1 MGRSLHESSALKWWS
16 GALTVW
22 DTRQQLPRNT
32 SKSSIHFIRKKHTGR
47 PSSLLPDAHTN
58 YGHSPQQASKRKP
71 YDATTN
77 STTRSQNSSSTWKPW
92 KELSKGYD
100 RVPFPLE
107 NCSVLPTARKVL
119 SECRKNLDYLFF
131 VHTASTHS
139 SHRRI
144 LRESVGNASLEARY
158 NWSIVF
164 FVGLSNVE
172 KVSQGVFTEAQAHG
186 DIVVLPFLDTYRNL
200 TYKFVY
206 GIKWTVE
213 NCPEV
218 RFILKMD
225 DDIVIHIPTI
235 MKKFGRIPESPVA
248 DAGPKIH
255 CCVWDK
261 MPVLR
266 QTALPWYL
274 SEKMYPKNV
283 FPRYCSGSAVFIDA
297 SALPALYNATFSV
310 PYIPVDDAYVTGEL
324 AAAAGITHEP
334 LNNVYSFDTNRWTS
348 VGNGSLLVV
357 QLSNADLR
365 AKAWKIV
372 LNALTARKSRT
383 PSRNRAPSRDR
394 SFRSQSRDA
403 RKMGTQRSPS
413 GERVSWADTAR
424 GVMKTR
430 PSDNTKKDDKASTKE
445 RDINEALRQE
455 NAVLRATINNLTK
468 EIAEIRNALR
478 NVEQLRLNPSGSN
491 KGEETMAAED
501 KEPAPKKRAVELRKT
516 KSNVSDCSAGSSNN
530 NVEAKLNSL
539 EGMIKSMKD
548 AIDGFQTENVT
559 RLNNLER
566 SVQLILSHPTFAP
579 LQQPVNQVPQPGEFR
594 LGQSWPP
601 TPQA

>member
-1 MGRSLHESSALKWWS
+1 MKPPPGTSRGVINGVSEEIDLPTLHELLAPNEPYLVHARFMGQTRSVL
-16 GALTVW
+16 LTFDGYRVPYYVKLGYTCRRPLPSTAKRTW
-22 DTRQQLPRNT
+22 LCVLGLLGVIYLPFGIPNCDPAIPQTRQQIPRNT

-235 MKKFGRIPESPVA
+235 MKKFGRIPESRVA
-248 DAGPKIH
+248 AGGPKIH

-334 LNNVYSFDTNRWTS
+334 LNNVYSFDTYRWTS

-372 LNALTARKSRT
+372 LNALSENSASTTTTASPKTQAASPSSEPLSRLT
-383 PSRNRAPSRDR
+383 SPTSAL
-394 SFRSQSRDA
+394 
-403 RKMGTQRSPS
+403 TQRTVPI
-413 GERVSWADTAR
+413 V
-424 GVMKTR
+424 
-430 PSDNTKKDDKASTKE
+430 
-445 RDINEALRQE
+445 
-455 NAVLRATINNLTK
+455 
-468 EIAEIRNALR
+468 
-478 NVEQLRLNPSGSN
+478 
-491 KGEETMAAED
+491 
-501 KEPAPKKRAVELRKT
+501 RAV
-516 KSNVSDCSAGSSNN
+516 NVSVTVSSTQITHM
-530 NVEAKLNSL
+530 K
-539 EGMIKSMKD
+539 EGNTSKK
-548 AIDGFQTENVT
+548 T
-559 RLNNLER
+559 L
-566 SVQLILSHPTFAP
+566 
-579 LQQPVNQVPQPGEFR
+579 
-594 LGQSWPP
+594 
-601 TPQA
+601 